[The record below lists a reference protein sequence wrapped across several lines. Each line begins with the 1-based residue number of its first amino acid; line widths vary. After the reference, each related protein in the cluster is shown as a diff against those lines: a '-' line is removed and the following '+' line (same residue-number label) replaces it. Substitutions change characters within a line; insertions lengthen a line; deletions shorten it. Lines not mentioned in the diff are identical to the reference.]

1 MSIPWKSAVDE
12 LMLMRGKGFQV
23 SQYLGVISGLKASID
38 DWIQVQQLEAYGT
51 HLRRAGLTY
60 EIDCIFRRLPD
71 THKAFGTMYAPTTRA
86 IGLPWVAEVQ
96 ISPATINGNANWE
109 DADLGTNAVRMYKP
123 TDEAHIVVART
134 REAAA
139 ETLACAWYPVIVEN
153 RVMTCPHGDAIR
165 LGDALGYP
173 RCCVDFFIAHNNWP
187 RQNQY
192 AEAAKVST
200 SLDWRANCLAK
211 NTQWELI
218 FHMPC
223 AFDCP
228 ATLTYSA
235 ALLEA
240 VREYN
245 EAYARRIE
253 DELKRTVL
261 VASER
266 LVFALND
273 AQFMDNASVNYSSV
287 ESLQAM
293 VRLRDPR
300 HDDYYALLAAG
311 NNLKIAD
318 GAVIV
323 MQDGRDLGSL
333 LAYADRG
340 VAEVPLVLDFCGSS
354 TRLGLN

>member
-1 MSIPWKSAVDE
+1 MSYPWKSAVDE
-12 LMLMRGKGFQV
+12 LKLLRGKGFQV

-38 DWIQVQQLEAYGT
+38 DWIQVGQLETYGRY
-51 HLRRAGLTY
+51 LRRAGLTY
-60 EIDCIFRRLPD
+60 EVDCIFRRLPD
-71 THKAFGTMYAPTTRA
+71 TRKAFGTMYAPTTRA
-86 IGLPWVAEVQ
+86 IGLPWVAEAQ
-96 ISPATINGNANWE
+96 ISAATIDDCTKS
-109 DADLGTNAVRMYKP
+109 DADLGTNAGLPYKP
-123 TDEAHIVVART
+123 NDEAHIIVART
-134 REAAA
+134 SEAAA
-139 ETLACAWYPVIVEN
+139 ETLACAWYPVIVEG

-187 RQNQY
+187 RQNHY
-192 AEAAKVST
+192 AEAARVSA

-223 AFDCP
+223 SFDCP

-245 EAYARRIE
+245 EAYAQRIE
-253 DELKRTVL
+253 NELQRTVL

-266 LVFALND
+266 LVFALTD
-273 AQFMDNASVNYSSV
+273 PQFTDNSYVNYSSV

-311 NNLKIAD
+311 NSLTIAD

-323 MQDGRDLGSL
+323 MQDGRALGSL

-340 VAEVPLVLDFCGSS
+340 VAEVPLVLDFRGSS
-354 TRLGLN
+354 KSLGVN